1 MPKQYSLLKVEDGE
15 TTYKPQL
22 DNDVDVHKKQ
32 VLEKLVVKNS
42 STSENNILMITK
54 ADTSAAGPHMTFD
67 RDSAS
72 PEKGDQ
78 IGKIQWKGRNSDGD
92 QIRYASIHSIIKDAT
107 KDSDDSNLTF
117 TIRVGGQ
124 HKSMLVV
131 QNDGVLVHVDKPLM
145 LQTTG
150 YKKTRLYGTAATARR
165 DIVFPDQS
173 GTVMVNE
180 SGKVMAKDLPT
191 SDPNNEGQLWNDS
204 GTVKISAG

>member
-72 PEKGDQ
+72 PAKGDQ
-78 IGKIQWKGRNSDGD
+78 IGKIQWKARNSDGD
-92 QIRYASIHSIIKDAT
+92 QIRYASIH
-107 KDSDDSNLTF
+107 
-117 TIRVGGQ
+117 
-124 HKSMLVV
+124 
-131 QNDGVLVHVDKPLM
+131 
-145 LQTTG
+145 
-150 YKKTRLYGTAATARR
+150 
-165 DIVFPDQS
+165 
-173 GTVMVNE
+173 
-180 SGKVMAKDLPT
+180 
-191 SDPNNEGQLWNDS
+191 
-204 GTVKISAG
+204 

>member
-22 DNDVDVHKKQ
+22 DNDDDVHKKQ

-145 LQTTG
+145 LQAAG
-150 YKKTRLYGTAATARR
+150 YKKIRLFGRKATGRR
-165 DIVFPDQS
+165 DIDFPDQS

-180 SGKVMAKDLPT
+180 S
-191 SDPNNEGQLWNDS
+191 
-204 GTVKISAG
+204 

>member
-1 MPKQYSLLKVEDGE
+1 MPKTYSLLKVEDGE

-32 VLEKLVVKNS
+32 VLEKLVVKNT

-72 PEKGDQ
+72 PAKGDQ

-92 QIRYASIHSIIKDAT
+92 QIRYASIHSIIKDPK
-107 KDSDDSNLTF
+107 KDTNDSNLTF

-180 SGKVMAKDLPT
+180 SGKVMAKNLPT
-191 SDPNNEGQLWNDS
+191 SDPSNAGQLWNDS

>member
-1 MPKQYSLLKVEDGE
+1 MPKTYSLLKVEDGE
-15 TTYKPQL
+15 STYKPQL

-32 VLEKLVVKNS
+32 VLEKLVVKNT

-72 PEKGDQ
+72 PAKGDQ
-78 IGKIQWKGRNSDGD
+78 IGKIQWKGGNDEGE
-92 QIRYASIHSIIKDAT
+92 QIRYASIHSVIKDAKKGT
-107 KDSDDSNLTF
+107 DDSNLTF
-117 TIRVGGQ
+117 MIRVGGQ

-150 YKKTRLYGTAATARR
+150 YKKTRLYGTNATARR

-173 GTVMVNE
+173 GEVMVNE
-180 SGKVMAKDLPT
+180 SGKVMVSDLPT
-191 SDPNNEGQLWNDS
+191 SDPNNAGQLWNDG
-204 GTVKISAG
+204 GTLKISAG

>member
-1 MPKQYSLLKVEDGE
+1 MKVEDE
-15 TTYKPQL
+15 DADNKPVT
-22 DNDVDVHKKQ
+22 DKDGDFHKKQ
-32 VLEKLVVKNS
+32 VLEKLVVKNT
-42 STSENNILMITK
+42 STNENNILMVTK
-54 ADTSAAGPHMTFD
+54 ADTSSPGPHMTFD
-67 RDSAS
+67 RDSTS
-72 PEKGDQ
+72 PAKGDQ
-78 IGKIQWKGRNSDGD
+78 LGKIQWKGRNSDGD
-92 QIRYASIHSIIKDAT
+92 QIRYASIHSVIKDAT
-107 KDSDDSNLTF
+107 KNSDDSNLILTV
-117 TIRVGGQ
+117 RGGGQ

-180 SGKVMAKDLPT
+180 SGKVMATDLPT
-191 SDPNNEGQLWNDS
+191 SDPNNAGQLWNDS